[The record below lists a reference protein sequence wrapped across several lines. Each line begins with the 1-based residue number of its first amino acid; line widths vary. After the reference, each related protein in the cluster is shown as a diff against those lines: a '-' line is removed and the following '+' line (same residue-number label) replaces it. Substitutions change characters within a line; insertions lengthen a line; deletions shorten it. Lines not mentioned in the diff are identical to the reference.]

1 MGGDS
6 TLGRKA
12 EATAAGLLR
21 NPFVRGGK
29 RRRQPA
35 EIREV
40 KVSFPGG
47 GLCAA
52 LGGSCLKH
60 VDKKQNLH
68 KCNMLLCMK
77 QNAIG
82 NV

>member
-6 TLGRKA
+6 TLGWKA

-29 RRRQPA
+29 RRWQPA

-47 GLCAA
+47 FVRCTGA
-52 LGGSCLKH
+52 LMSGS
-60 VDKKQNLH
+60 V
-68 KCNMLLCMK
+68 
-77 QNAIG
+77 
-82 NV
+82 